1 MLQNADEQIIYDL
14 VNEEIAF
21 GCENLNIAS
30 EEIDRRIER
39 FTTLMQIE
47 KNAKTK
53 TLSGGQKQRLIT
65 ASTLAME
72 QKIIILDEPLANLD
86 THTAHIL
93 LKALRN
99 LANSGYAVLIV
110 EHRLDVVKNYIDK
123 VMRIENKQLF
133 TSTDINDLNSGIKTI
148 PHADGSLPGEVL
160 IKGE

>member
-1 MLQNADEQIIYDL
+1 
-14 VNEEIAF
+14 
-21 GCENLNIAS
+21 
-30 EEIDRRIER
+30 
-39 FTTLMQIE
+39 MQIE

-99 LANSGYAVLIV
+99 LANSGD
-110 EHRLDVVKNYIDK
+110 RKSVV
-123 VMRIENKQLF
+123 
-133 TSTDINDLNSGIKTI
+133 
-148 PHADGSLPGEVL
+148 
-160 IKGE
+160 